1 MDKWNGLSDANQA
14 MLETACAANIAQEI
28 ADGEAS
34 QFQAMIDNE
43 GNGVKNMTWTD
54 EQIGKF
60 RSAWDEVVVDEIADN
75 PDAQKVWA
83 SYTAFHEKF
92 KVWGD
97 RGYLK

>member
-1 MDKWNGLSDANQA
+1 MDKWNSLSDPHQA
-14 MLETACAANIAQEI
+14 MIETACAANLAQEI

-43 GNGVKNMTWTD
+43 KSGVKNMTWTD

-60 RSAWDEVVVDEIADN
+60 RAAWDEVVVDEIADN
-75 PDAQKVWA
+75 PDAQKVWK
-83 SYTAFHEKF
+83 SYNEFHDKY